1 MEATQSLKV
10 QRFQTGYVDVTS
22 LGYLPSQSPEK
33 SGVSPVQSSDQV
45 DLKNRDQIDSK
56 SQKSIDAKIKDQI
69 DKKIEEKQGKE
80 DKDSKDALPNLL
92 KDMEDKINQ
101 MQEVG
106 LQFSEYKDSGKII
119 VKVIEKGTNKVIRE
133 IPSEEFMQLVER
145 MDQMIGIL
153 YDKKV

>member
-22 LGYLPSQSPEK
+22 LGYIPSQNTDK
-33 SGVSPVQSSDQV
+33 SGVNPVQSSDQV
-45 DLKNRDQIDSK
+45 DLKSRDQVGARNQGRLDSNI
-56 SQKSIDAKIKDQI
+56 QDQI
-69 DKKIEEKQGKE
+69 ESKIQDKQNKDDKKTQEG
-80 DKDSKDALPNLL
+80 LPNLL
-92 KDMEDKINQ
+92 KDMESKINQ

-106 LQFSEYKDSGKII
+106 LQFSEYKDSGRLI
-119 VKVIEKGTNKVIRE
+119 VKVVEKGTNKVIRE
-133 IPSEEFMQLVER
+133 IPSEEFMQLVEK